1 MKKLFSGITLF
12 MVMAFPGMGNNQQLF
27 DSANKHYSANE
38 FETAISLYEEILVSG
53 LASPEVYFNLGNAH
67 YRLNSLSGAIL
78 NYERAL
84 KLAPGDQDIAFNL
97 KIANAHLKD
106 RIEEIPE
113 VFFIRWLN
121 SLSAVLTSAQW
132 AWLAITA
139 FIVLLISAGVFVFS
153 KSVSM
158 RKAMFLSAF
167 LFLILTLAFLF
178 LSRNQ
183 MQTIRDKTSA
193 VIIAPM
199 VVVKSSPDEN
209 SSDIFI
215 LHAGTKVKVREELGQ
230 WLEIRIADGKQGW
243 LPKNALEVI

>member
-1 MKKLFSGITLF
+1 MKRLFSGITLF
-12 MVMAFPGMGNNQQLF
+12 ILMGFPGMGNNQHLF

-38 FETAISLYEEILVSG
+38 FEKAISLYEEILESG
-53 LASPEVYFNLGNAH
+53 LASPEVYFNLGNAN

-84 KLAPGDQDIAFNL
+84 KLAPGDKDVLFNL
-97 KIANAHLKD
+97 KVANAHLKD

-113 VFFIRWLN
+113 VFFIRWFN

-132 AWLAITA
+132 AWLAIAA
-139 FIVLLISAGVFVFS
+139 FILLLTSAGLFVFS

-158 RKAMFLSAF
+158 RKAMFLSAVF
-167 LFLILTLAFLF
+167 SLILTVAFLF
-178 LSRNQ
+178 LSREQ
-183 MQTIRDKTSA
+183 MKVMTDKTSA
-193 VIIAPM
+193 VIVAPM

-209 SSDIFI
+209 SADIFI
-215 LHAGTKVKVREELGQ
+215 LHEGTKVNVREKLGH